1 MYGVRANKHHVYK
14 CMLWVS
20 ASCHGTWTAQSAGRT
35 HMHVEKLD
43 DTDAQD
49 DSAKAG
55 ADGVDGCQTV
65 SVYHSGHLPASD
77 SRGLA
82 SGSHDVCQCSEPCLD

>member
-1 MYGVRANKHHVYK
+1 MYGISDNKHHVYK

-20 ASCHGTWTAQSAGRT
+20 ASYHGTRAAQSAGRT

-43 DTDAQD
+43 DTGAQD

-55 ADGVDGCQTV
+55 ADGVDACQTV
-65 SVYHSGHLPASD
+65 SVYFAPLG

-82 SGSHDVCQCSEPCLD
+82 SGSNDVCQCSEPCLD